1 MHQCA
6 LVGSQLSNKRT
17 HKKLYSISFL
27 VQYIVLQLKSCFARE
42 ILQLPLQSHLKYRV
56 FHTTG
61 LLHISMENRNPFY
74 IHHTA
79 FPYRAST
86 GPEQGFPCV
95 VFPHR
100 EKPVFISQDPCNK
113 KRFFPVRKTT
123 QGKPCFHYRDGFAVY
138 SFGHRI
144 LFTNIKRIPCSVQLN
159 LTAVTPLYANL
170 L

>member
-1 MHQCA
+1 MYQCA

-42 ILQLPLQSHLKYRV
+42 ILQLPLQSHLKYGV
-56 FHTTG
+56 FHKTG

-95 VFPHR
+95 LFPHR
-100 EKPVFISQDPCNK
+100 EKPVFI
-113 KRFFPVRKTT
+113 T
-123 QGKPCFHYRDGFAVY
+123 
-138 SFGHRI
+138 
-144 LFTNIKRIPCSVQLN
+144 RIP
-159 LTAVTPLYANL
+159 ANENRIFPAWKYYTGKTL
-170 L
+170 LWPCTGPALAPYWLCKGLQCCQ